1 MIFIY
6 NNFQLITNYM
16 FPKDNIKLCI
26 KKERKQNGCYYYIHV
41 FSMTP
46 HIFDSFIKTA
56 RRIICCVIALFCCKN
71 KA

>member
-1 MIFIY
+1 
-6 NNFQLITNYM
+6 
-16 FPKDNIKLCI
+16 
-26 KKERKQNGCYYYIHV
+26 
-41 FSMTP
+41 MTP